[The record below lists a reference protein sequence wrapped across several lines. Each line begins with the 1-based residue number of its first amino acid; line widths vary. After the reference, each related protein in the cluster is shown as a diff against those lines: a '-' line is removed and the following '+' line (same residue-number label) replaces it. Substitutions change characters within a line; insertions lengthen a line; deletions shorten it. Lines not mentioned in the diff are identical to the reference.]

1 MSLPSGARLGAACF
15 ASGEKTEN
23 KTENKEGNLLAMP
36 ERDSDSRRK
45 AAPNSAGSGD
55 LVPAER
61 ERLIGRFGRRF
72 RAGES
77 LFKEGE
83 PAKEAFLLQEGRVR
97 LLKRVRTVERSLLL
111 LKPGDLFGETALLEA
126 SANAEP
132 GAEAA
137 RNSTAVALSD
147 GVALVLDQST
157 FRSLFENYPA
167 IATRMFEQ
175 LIVRLRDAEDQIEI
189 MHLRDTQFK
198 VVSALLKL
206 SHRAAGSAE
215 IAISPVELSSRV
227 GLDVDAVK
235 RTVQRLR
242 EQNYVRIVGERVEI
256 PDVEALRRL
265 YVLLGTK
272 DELAGEGEAAAD
284 PPRGG

>member
-1 MSLPSGARLGAACF
+1 MV
-15 ASGEKTEN
+15 
-23 KTENKEGNLLAMP
+23 MP
-36 ERDSDSRRK
+36 ERDSEGRTRK
-45 AAPNSAGSGD
+45 AGPASGPAGGD

-77 LFKEGE
+77 LFREGE

-97 LLKRVRTVERSLLL
+97 LLKRVRMVERSLLL
-111 LKPGDLFGETALLEA
+111 LKPGDLFGETALLQSSSEPT
-126 SANAEP
+126 EP
-132 GAEAA
+132 GNETA

-147 GVALVLDQST
+147 GVALVLDQTT

-206 SHRAAGSAE
+206 SHRASGSAE
-215 IAISPVELSSRV
+215 LSISPVELSSRV

-242 EQNYVRIVGERVEI
+242 EQNYLRIVGERVEI

-272 DELAGEGEAAAD
+272 DELAGDIEAPHDA
-284 PPRGG
+284 PRAR